1 MNKQLGDITTM
12 EHDMIAALC
21 SAEKNNE
28 LTHIGIGNFL
38 NKFWFW
44 FNI

>member
-21 SAEKNNE
+21 SAEKIMNL
-28 LTHIGIGNFL
+28 LTSVLEIF
-38 NKFWFW
+38 
-44 FNI
+44 